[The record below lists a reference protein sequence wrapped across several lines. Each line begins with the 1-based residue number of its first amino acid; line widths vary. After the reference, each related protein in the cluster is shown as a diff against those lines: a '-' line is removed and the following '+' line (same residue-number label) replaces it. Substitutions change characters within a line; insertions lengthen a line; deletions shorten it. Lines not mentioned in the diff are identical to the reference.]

1 MTLGGHNEWLAMY
14 KVKAW
19 LYLMRKKGL
28 KKKKIKIPCPL
39 TKQGRFV
46 TLIPEGVQI

>member
-1 MTLGGHNEWLAMY
+1 MRRVAMP

-28 KKKKIKIPCPL
+28 DIKLEIPCPL
-39 TKQGRFV
+39 TKHGRFV
-46 TLIPEGVQI
+46 ALIPKGFRT

>member
-1 MTLGGHNEWLAMY
+1 MRQVSMY

-28 KKKKIKIPCPL
+28 EKKI
-39 TKQGRFV
+39 GD
-46 TLIPEGVQI
+46 TLPIYKNRAGLSP

>member
-1 MTLGGHNEWLAMY
+1 MRWVAMY

-28 KKKKIKIPCPL
+28 EIPCPFIK
-39 TKQGRFV
+39 TGQVRR
-46 TLIPEGVQI
+46 PDS

>member
-1 MTLGGHNEWLAMY
+1 MRWVAMY

-19 LYLMRKKGL
+19 LYLMMKKGL
-28 KKKKIKIPCPL
+28 EKGFLEIPCPL

-46 TLIPEGVQI
+46 ALIPEGVQT

>member
-1 MTLGGHNEWLAMY
+1 MAISNEEE
-14 KVKAW
+14 
-19 LYLMRKKGL
+19 GIEE
-28 KKKKIKIPCPL
+28 KKKIKIPCPL